1 MTRFRMGSYSAR
13 ELDAMVGE
21 QMLVNDAKDRT
32 EAQQTPVAFMLRARA
47 EEAMRRVPLG
57 EGRLVLEVLSTIR
70 MNMTTFIERGVDISA
85 EAAQDIDQAIRA
97 CEQTKVA

>member
-1 MTRFRMGSYSAR
+1 MGTYSR
-13 ELDAMVGE
+13 QELDSMVRE
-21 QMLVNDAKDRT
+21 QLDVNDARERV
-32 EAQQTPVAFMLRARA
+32 EAERAPIAYMLRQRA

-70 MNMTTFIERGVDISA
+70 MNLTTFIERGIDVPA

-97 CEQTKVA
+97 CEETKVA